1 MKGVRSLNSF
11 SKRCYAAARRGQ
23 PLTEPLANVKPA
35 QAAPLPPQNVQVSKL
50 PNGLVIASLE
60 NYSPLS
66 SVGVFV
72 KAGSRH
78 ENVEN
83 LGVSHV
89 LRLAANLTTKGA
101 SAFKICRSVEAL
113 GGSLS
118 VTGSRE
124 NIVYSA
130 DCLRDDLDSLLD
142 FLVNVTTAQEFR
154 PWEVDE
160 LTSRVKIDK
169 ALAQQCPQI
178 SVIEKLHEAA
188 YKNALSNSLYCPDF
202 MVGRVSSEQL
212 HSFVK
217 DTFTTGR
224 MALVGVGVK
233 HSVLRQVGEG
243 LLSAQLHSFVKD
255 TFTTGRM
262 ALVGVGVK
270 HSVLRQVGEGLL
282 SARSGAGAPV
292 AKAAYRGGELRVQN
306 GDDLVHALVV
316 SEGGVTGTAEA
327 NAFTVLQRILGASPH
342 VKRGSSI
349 TSKLSQGVAKATTQP
364 FDATAF
370 NASYSDSGLFG
381 VYTIA
386 QADSAGEVIR
396 AAIAQVR
403 GVADGSVTEAD
414 ITRAKN
420 QVKAEYL
427 MSIESSEGLMEE
439 IGAQALNTAA
449 YQAPESVLQAIDA
462 ITKDAVVKAARQF
475 VDGKKTM
482 AASGHLINTP
492 FVDEL

>member
-1 MKGVRSLNSF
+1 MKGVRSLNNF
-11 SKRCYAAARRGQ
+11 SKRCYASARRGQ
-23 PLTEPLANVKPA
+23 TLTEPFSNVKPA
-35 QAAPLPPQNVQVSKL
+35 QAAPFSPQDVQVSKL
-50 PNGLVIASLE
+50 PNGLVIASVE

-66 SVGVFV
+66 RVGVFIR
-72 KAGSRH
+72 AGSRH
-78 ENVEN
+78 ENSEN

-101 SAFKICRSVEAL
+101 SAFKICHGVEAL

-124 NIVYSA
+124 NIIYSA
-130 DCLRDDLDSLLD
+130 DCLRDDLGSLLD
-142 FLVNVTTAQEFR
+142 FLGNVTTAQEFR

-160 LTSRVKIDK
+160 LTSRVKIDR

-202 MVGRVSSEQL
+202 MVGRISSEQL

-217 DTFTTGR
+217 DNFTTGR
-224 MALVGVGVK
+224 MALVGVGVN
-233 HSVLRQVGEG
+233 HSVLKQVGEG
-243 LLSAQLHSFVKD
+243 LLS
-255 TFTTGRM
+255 T
-262 ALVGVGVK
+262 
-270 HSVLRQVGEGLL
+270 
-282 SARSGAGAPV
+282 RSGAGAPV
-292 AKAAYRGGELRVQN
+292 AKAAYHGGELRVQN
-306 GDDLVHALVV
+306 RDDLVHALVV
-316 SEGGVTGTAEA
+316 SEGGVMGTAET
-327 NAFTVLQRILGASPH
+327 NAFTVLQRILGASLH

-349 TSKLSQGVAKATTQP
+349 TSKLSQGIAKATAQP

-386 QADSAGEVIR
+386 QANSAREVIR

-403 GVADGSVTEAD
+403 GVAEGNVTEAD
-414 ITRAKN
+414 IIRAKN

-427 MSIESSEGLMEE
+427 MSIESSEGLLEE

-449 YQAPESVLQAIDA
+449 YQAPESVLHAIDA
-462 ITKDAVVKAARQF
+462 ITRADVVKAARKF

-482 AASGHLINTP
+482 AASGHLVNTP

>member
-1 MKGVRSLNSF
+1 MRGICSLNSLP
-11 SKRCYAAARRGQ
+11 KRCYAAARRSEA
-23 PLTEPLANVKPA
+23 LTEPLAGLKPST
-35 QAAPLPPQNVQVSKL
+35 AATSPQNVHVSKL

-72 KAGSRH
+72 KAGSRY
-78 ENVEN
+78 ETVEN
-83 LGVSHV
+83 QGVSHV
-89 LRLAANLTTKGA
+89 LRLAANLTTKNA
-101 SAFKICRSVEAL
+101 SAFKICRGVEAL

-118 VTGSRE
+118 VTSSRE
-124 NIVYSA
+124 TMVYTA
-130 DCLRDDLDSLLD
+130 DCLRDHLDSLLE
-142 FLVNVTTAQEFR
+142 FLVDVTTTQEFR

-160 LTSRVKIDK
+160 LTSRVKVDR

-178 SVIEKLHEAA
+178 GIIEKLHEAA
-188 YKNALSNSLYCPDF
+188 YKNGLSNSLYCPDH
-202 MVGRVSSEQL
+202 MVGRVSSKQL
-212 HSFVK
+212 QSFVE
-217 DTFTTGR
+217 DNFTTGR

-243 LLSAQLHSFVKD
+243 LLSV
-255 TFTTGRM
+255 
-262 ALVGVGVK
+262 
-270 HSVLRQVGEGLL
+270 
-282 SARSGAGAPV
+282 RSGADTPV
-292 AKAAYRGGELRVQN
+292 VKSVYRGGELRVLN
-306 GDDLVHALVV
+306 NDDLVHALIA
-316 SEGGVTGTAEA
+316 SEGAVTGSAEA
-327 NAFTVLQRILGASPH
+327 NAFTVLQRILGSGPH
-342 VKRGSSI
+342 VKRGSNI
-349 TSKLSQGVAKATTQP
+349 TSKLSQGIAKATAQP

-386 QADSAGEVIR
+386 QADSAGEVIK

-403 GVADGSVTEAD
+403 GIAEGNVSEAD

-427 MSIESSEGLMEE
+427 MSIESSEGLLEE
-439 IGAQALNTAA
+439 IGAQALTTAA
-449 YQAPESVLQAIDA
+449 YQLPDSVLQAIDA
-462 ITKDAVVKAARQF
+462 VTQDAVVKAAKKF

-492 FVDEL
+492 FVDEV